1 MSTRRGRATW
11 VRARPDRCATVF
23 HVSNAL
29 LHGLPVLIVIA
40 LIVLIYRRGGKGIAP
55 YQLSQPW
62 TNEPILWAAVDEP
75 IPANHDDGTAP
86 TYGGGASG
94 RW

>member
-1 MSTRRGRATW
+1 M
-11 VRARPDRCATVF
+11 
-23 HVSNAL
+23 SNAL

-40 LIVLIYRRGGKGIAP
+40 LIVLIYRRSASQRP
-55 YQLSQPW
+55 VYRLSQPW

-75 IPANHDDGTAP
+75 IPANHHGGTAP
-86 TYGGGASG
+86 TFGGGASG